1 MDNKAYVAV
10 VFTLVMLIGV
20 AMWQFFSLVSSE
32 TPGNRYTVGAP
43 DNAGGMTQ
51 KPMSAAKPK

>member
-10 VFTLVMLIGV
+10 VFALVVLIGV

-32 TPGNRYTVGAP
+32 APGNRYTVGTP
-43 DNAGGMTQ
+43 DNAGGLNQ
-51 KPMSAAKPK
+51 KPMPAAKPK